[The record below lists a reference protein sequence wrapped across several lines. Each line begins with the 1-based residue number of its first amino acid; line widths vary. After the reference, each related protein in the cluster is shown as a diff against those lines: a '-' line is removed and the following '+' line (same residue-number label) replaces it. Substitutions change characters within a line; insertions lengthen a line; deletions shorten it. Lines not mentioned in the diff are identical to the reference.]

1 MGILAETTPTLV
13 TTKNRF
19 RQPLMLLTLAITLT
33 YLVYRALFTL
43 NLESPYAIAAS
54 AILYA
59 AELWGCLSMA
69 LFFLQVWEL
78 EEPPQQPVLEGRTVD
93 VFVPTYN
100 EDVQML
106 RGTLQACLAMDYPHR
121 TYVLDDGKR
130 AEVKALAE
138 ELGVHYMTRD
148 NNLHAKAGNLNNALE
163 KTDGEFIIIFDA
175 DHVPS
180 RHFITRLIGYFR
192 DEGLAMVQ
200 TPHAF
205 YNFDTFQ
212 GVVDYVKRRFWDEGQ
227 LFYKVLQP
235 GKNHLNSVIFAG
247 SAAMFRREALA
258 EVGYIAVQTITE
270 DMHTGM
276 RIAARGWRSL
286 YVSERM
292 IAGQGASDVSTF
304 HSQRLRW
311 GEGNLSILAYD
322 NPLTMP
328 GLTLAQRL
336 SYLASIIHWA
346 GGLPK
351 MAIYATPILM
361 LFTGIAPVREFTW
374 TMGAIFAAY
383 MLSIVYTMRAVTDGR
398 ASMGNVEFFSM
409 ASFWTQTR
417 SLWRAVF
424 GRKKSKFVVTA
435 KRGRQ
440 KASMMPLV
448 GPQLVLI
455 AVSGVALVWGWA
467 MQLCFKDSID
477 YLGLGIS
484 SGLVL
489 FHMKI
494 ALDYVR
500 RAMTPASRRFSYRHL
515 INLPMRYEWLDAEGA
530 RRAGLGVTTDLTE
543 QGFGLLAYDEIPVA
557 SEGSFELHANGNVV
571 RFRGKLRSSESRT
584 GAGGAHGPRCFRYGI
599 EIAEI
604 EVHDRDALMRV
615 CNEYAVPMWF
625 AEFERSDSAK
635 PSRRWFG
642 GSKRESDR
650 PEFILPVVL
659 ATEDGAKPMHTVS
672 RDLCTGGLR
681 CILPTQRE
689 AGETFD
695 VELPSP
701 LGLIRAKATVL
712 RSEQVLAGNYDLWE
726 TALQFSRF
734 EGSGRS
740 LIQSLISQNEREA
753 IAPALQFD
761 ARLRKRPV
769 LAPVFAASFAAL
781 AIAPIFYG
789 IFRATYA
796 DEMALRSHLKDT
808 LARSDTPELM
818 RIYQETIA
826 SPTPDRFRLLL
837 LKDSLERAKLWPEL
851 TNVCRKLVE
860 LDPNSIDMSMSLC
873 YAYAMCAE
881 HELAR
886 EEMSNLREL
895 LDLHRADSKIRLE
908 AELLFAHNLIVAD
921 RRFEAC
927 EVYARLLP
935 SYPEALDARREYA
948 GLLSGLGR
956 YEDALKALEGLPLD
970 RETRL
975 EIIHIHC
982 ARQDFAAAEKDCRTL
997 MKLAPGDAELERLLP
1012 EILTWN
1018 RDFKGAVR
1026 HYQALLAAAPK
1037 DLELRTRLATTLLW
1051 SGDKD
1056 GALVAFQQ
1064 LVDEGSVD
1072 EAVVEGY
1079 LDAVNGASGIDE
1091 RAAHSVRRIAAR
1103 AAEGE
1108 SSDADFLISLGTA
1121 LRKTRNSA
1129 DSVQFLE
1136 RALELRPED
1145 RNVRLTLA
1153 DALHELGEYRRAD
1166 SLYSGLIPERSSE
1179 VARRAL
1185 RQ

>member
-1 MGILAETTPTLV
+1 V

-19 RQPLMLLTLAITLT
+19 RQPLMLLTLAITLV
-33 YLVYRALFTL
+33 YLVYRAWFTL
-43 NLESPYAIAAS
+43 NLASPYAVFAS
-54 AILYA
+54 LILYG
-59 AELWGCLSMA
+59 AEIWGCVSMA
-69 LFFLQVWEL
+69 LFFLQVWEI

-121 TYVLDDGKR
+121 TYILDDGKR

-138 ELGVHYMTRD
+138 ELGVVYMTRE
-148 NNLHAKAGNLNNALE
+148 NNLHAKAGNLNAALE
-163 KTDGEFIIIFDA
+163 KTDGEFVIIFDA
-175 DHVPS
+175 DHVPA
-180 RHFITRLIGYFR
+180 RHFITRLLGYFR
-192 DEGLAMVQ
+192 DEELAMVQ

-247 SAAMFRREALA
+247 SAAMFRREALK

-276 RIAARGWRSL
+276 RIAARGWKSL

-328 GLTLAQRL
+328 GLSLTQRL
-336 SYLASIIHWA
+336 SYFASIIHWA

-383 MLSIVYTMRAVTDGR
+383 MLSIMYTMRAVTEGR
-398 ASMGNVEFFSM
+398 ASMGNIEYFSM

-424 GRKKSKFVVTA
+424 GRKKSKFIVTA

-440 KASMMPLV
+440 KASMVPLV

-455 AVSGVALVWGWA
+455 AVSLVALVWGWA
-467 MQLCFKDSID
+467 MQLFFKDSID
-477 YLGLGIS
+477 FLGLGIS

-489 FHMKI
+489 FHVKI

-530 RRAGLGVTTDLTE
+530 RRSGLGVTTDLTE
-543 QGFGLLAYDEIPVA
+543 QGFGLLAYDEIPIA
-557 SEGSFELHANGNVV
+557 SEGSFELHANGNLV
-571 RFRGKLRSSESRT
+571 RFQGKLRSSESRT
-584 GAGGAHGPRCFRYGI
+584 PASNAHGPRCFRYGI
-599 EIAEI
+599 EIADI
-604 EVHDRDALMRV
+604 AVHDRDALMRV

-625 AEFERSDSAK
+625 AEFERGDEGK
-635 PSRRWFG
+635 GGRPMFG
-642 GSKRESDR
+642 GAKRESDR

-659 ATEDGAKPMHTVS
+659 AVEGGSGKPLHTVS
-672 RDLCTGGLR
+672 KDLCTGGLR
-681 CILPTQRE
+681 CILPHKRKT
-689 AGETFD
+689 GELFD

-701 LGLIRAKATVL
+701 LGLVRAKASVL
-712 RSEQVLAGNYDLWE
+712 RSEQVLTGNYDLWD
-726 TALQFSRF
+726 TALQFTRF

-740 LIQSLISQNEREA
+740 LIQSLVSQNERDA
-753 IAPALQFD
+753 IAPALEFD
-761 ARLRKRPV
+761 ARLRSRPV
-769 LAPVFAASFAAL
+769 VAPVFAASFAVL

-818 RIYQETIA
+818 RIYQETLS
-826 SPTPDRFRLLL
+826 SPKPDRFRLLL

-873 YAYAMCAE
+873 YSYAKCGE

-886 EEMSNLREL
+886 EEMANLREL
-895 LDLHRADSKIRLE
+895 LDMHRAEPKLRLE
-908 AELLFAHNLIVAD
+908 AELLFAHNLIEAD

-956 YEDALKALEGLPLD
+956 YDDALKALEGLPLD
-970 RETRL
+970 RATRL

-982 ARQDFAAAEKDCRTL
+982 AQQDFDAAEKECRTL
-997 MKLAPGDAELERLLP
+997 MKLAPGDSELERLLP

-1026 HYQALLAAAPK
+1026 HYQALLSASPK
-1037 DLELRTRLATTLLW
+1037 DLELRTQLATTLVW

-1056 GALVAFQQ
+1056 TALIHFQQ
-1064 LVDEGSVD
+1064 LVDEGCVE
-1072 EAVVEGY
+1072 EAVVDGY
-1079 LDAVNGASGIDE
+1079 LDAINGASATDE

-1103 AAEGE
+1103 AAETE

-1121 LRKTRNSA
+1121 LRKTRNGRDA
-1129 DSVQFLE
+1129 VQFLE
-1136 RALELRPED
+1136 RALELRPEE

-1153 DALHELGEYRRAD
+1153 DTLHEQGEYKRAD
-1166 SLYSGLIPERSSE
+1166 ALYAGLIPERSSE
-1179 VARRAL
+1179 VARRSL
-1185 RQ
+1185 RK